1 MWVWNPKTPQESINT
16 SRRNP
21 PAAVITEDTFTITCY
36 FLTPHDI
43 GRAIQGIYR
52 PCWAPAWKITKSL
65 MDALQGQRPNLLIE
79 GAGLWGRYSTRK
91 TSRMCTERN
100 TTRDKDLKQKLLDM
114 FWFKGEY
121 GLTFPQHR
129 HPTMFFFVKYNQN
142 SMDMHGYVGPW
153 RKCVLQLRRKMSTVS
168 FCLRMCALKRWLC
181 CIRTVSF
188 VLCQLPPTTVHHLL
202 SSVVNI
208 GKDEVCGRKS

>member
-79 GAGLWGRYSTRK
+79 GAGLWGWYSTRK

-129 HPTMFFFVKYNQN
+129 HPTMFFL
-142 SMDMHGYVGPW
+142 W
-153 RKCVLQLRRKMSTVS
+153 ST
-168 FCLRMCALKRWLC
+168 
-181 CIRTVSF
+181 IRTAWTCMGMLDLGVNAFCSWGGKWAPFLF
-188 VLCQLPPTTVHHLL
+188 VFACVH
-202 SSVVNI
+202 
-208 GKDEVCGRKS
+208 